1 MAKKIVFEP
10 FVYPIDPVTF
20 KVCGA
25 DEAGRGPLMGNVVA
39 ACVILDPNNPIA
51 GLNQHKI
58 YLLFLLSKYIPHF
71 HILYT
76 IYQNLQI
83 FSHQIYL
90 IYQILSNLH
99 L

>member
-39 ACVILDPNNPIA
+39 ASVILDPNNPIA
-51 GLNQHKI
+51 GLNDSKQLSEKKRDSQI
-58 YLLFLLSKYIPHF
+58 YSALFSSLLSASLFPA
-71 HILYT
+71 
-76 IYQNLQI
+76 
-83 FSHQIYL
+83 SGA
-90 IYQILSNLH
+90 SSGG
-99 L
+99 